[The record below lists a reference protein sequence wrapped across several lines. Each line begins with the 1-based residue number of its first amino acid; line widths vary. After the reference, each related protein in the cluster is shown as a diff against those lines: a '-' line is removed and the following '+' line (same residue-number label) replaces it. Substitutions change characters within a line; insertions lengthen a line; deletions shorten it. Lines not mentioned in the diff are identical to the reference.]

1 MSCLAGDGIHRVM
14 FTLANACSVHGEPCS
29 TPVPGTIVIPHGVE
43 GRATPSRDEARAA
56 LGLDDRLVV
65 LCFGFLAPYKG
76 LELVL
81 EGGALVGGDSTLVV
95 AAGGPHPRLAAAGD
109 RYGDELQ
116 ARFAGPAARSEERR
130 VGKEGVSTF
139 STGVSQYT

>member
-1 MSCLAGDGIHRVM
+1 MVALSD
-14 FTLANACSVHGEPCS
+14 ACIVHEEPFA
-29 TPVPGTIVIPHGVE
+29 TAVPGTIVIPHGVE
-43 GRATPSRDEARAA
+43 ERATPSRDEARAA

-109 RYGDELQ
+109 RYGAELQ
-116 ARFAGPAARSEERR
+116 ARFAGPAARFTGWRSEERR
-130 VGKEGVSTF
+130 VGQASVST
-139 STGVSQYT
+139 GRYRGRPELEKKNK